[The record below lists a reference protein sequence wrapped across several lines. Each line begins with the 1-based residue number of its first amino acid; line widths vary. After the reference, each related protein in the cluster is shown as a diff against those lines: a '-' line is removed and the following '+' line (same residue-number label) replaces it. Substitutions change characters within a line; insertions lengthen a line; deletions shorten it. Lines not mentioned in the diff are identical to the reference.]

1 MNRPWVIWTTLGT
14 CALLILGAMGWL
26 TQRVVGLEE
35 ERAVSLAQAELE
47 ERIRLAL
54 ARMDT
59 AASGVLLVENQRP
72 PAHYEPFYR
81 PADIF
86 TNQFQNVAP
95 GIVLQ
100 PSPLLGEPPE
110 FVRLQFAFGP
120 GYPLTSPQVPT
131 GNQRDLAEASGI
143 GAAVLDAAAADLR
156 SLEAMLASP
165 AGAAGAAA
173 AAPPTNLDRFYL
185 ACAPATVA
193 WNTVSPEEVLEKVT
207 QVQQQRANDG
217 GARESSRYQTDFNWA
232 EKGKRAQVLEAAL
245 SKAAESSAKQ
255 AVAPVPP
262 QPQGVQQDAA
272 QQDAAQQ
279 AAAPSQTGAAVI
291 DPSRARMEDPVSLL
305 DLTASVTPFQPLWAG
320 GELFAVRKVQGNGG
334 ARYQAL
340 WLRASELAYHLVGV
354 VDDLLPAASLQPVEA
369 IAAPGLAG
377 IATSGAAPPPP
388 DDPRALVTMP
398 WRLVPGETAA
408 PAPLGW
414 TPLRLSLAV
423 GWVAVALSLLA
434 AAALVRGVMR
444 LSDRRAAFVS
454 SVTHELRTPLTT
466 FQLYADMLA
475 ERMVPNESK
484 RQEYAEVLRNEAGR
498 LNHLIENV
506 LAYSRVERGS
516 AKARREVLRL
526 GQLID
531 RLAPRLVERA
541 AKCGARLE
549 VARPDP
555 AGDAALET
563 DVTAVGQIVFNLV
576 DNACKY
582 GMPDSGEG
590 VVRLLATSRGNSVR
604 IAVCDQGK
612 GIARR
617 DRRHVFRPFHK
628 SAADAAHSKP
638 GVGLGL
644 ALSKRLATELGGDLR
659 IEPADGAGA
668 CFVLELPAG

>member
-1 MNRPWVIWTTLGT
+1 MSRPWAIWTTLGI

-26 TQRVVGLEE
+26 TQRVIGMEE

-47 ERIRLAL
+47 ERVRLAL
-54 ARMDT
+54 SRMDT

-72 PAHYEPFYR
+72 PAHYEAFYR
-81 PADIF
+81 PSDIF
-86 TNQFQNVAP
+86 TNQYQNVAP

-110 FVRLQFAFGP
+110 FVRLHFAFGP

-156 SLEAMLASP
+156 SLETMLASSASP
-165 AGAAGAAA
+165 AAAG
-173 AAPPTNLDRFYL
+173 PTPTNLDRFYL

-193 WNTVSPEEVLEKVT
+193 WNAVSPEEVLEKVN
-207 QVQQQRANDG
+207 QVQLQRANDG
-217 GARESSRYQTDFNWA
+217 GARESARYQSNFNTA

-255 AVAPVPP
+255 AVAPAPP
-262 QPQGVQQDAA
+262 QPDTVRQDAA
-272 QQDAAQQ
+272 QQVAAALQADVTLTDPQQ
-279 AAAPSQTGAAVI
+279 A
-291 DPSRARMEDPVSLL
+291 RADDPVSLL

-320 GELFAVRKVQGNGG
+320 GELFAVRKVQGNGS
-334 ARYQAL
+334 ARYQAI

-354 VDDLLPAASLQPVEA
+354 VDDLLPVASLQPVEA

-377 IATSGAAPPPP
+377 IATGGAAALPPG
-388 DDPRALVTMP
+388 DPRALVTMP

-423 GWVAVALSLLA
+423 GWVAVALALLA

-475 ERMVPNESK
+475 ERMVPNEAK
-484 RQEYAEVLRNEAGR
+484 RQEYAEVLRDEAGR

-516 AKARREVLRL
+516 AKAQRELLRL
-526 GQLID
+526 SQLID
-531 RLAPRLVERA
+531 RLAPRLAERA
-541 AKCGARLE
+541 AKSGARLE
-549 VARPDP
+549 VGRPGPD
-555 AGDAALET
+555 DDYTLET

-582 GMPDSGEG
+582 GMPESGDA
-590 VVRLLATSRGNSVR
+590 VVALRATSRGGKAQ
-604 IAVCDQGK
+604 IAVCDRGN
-612 GIARR
+612 GIDRR
-617 DRRHVFRPFHK
+617 DRRQVFRPFHK
-628 SAADAAHSKP
+628 SAAAAAHSKP

-644 ALSKRLATELGGDLR
+644 ALSKRLAAELGGDLR
-659 IEPADGAGA
+659 IEPAVGSGA
-668 CFVLELPAG
+668 CFVLELPATRG